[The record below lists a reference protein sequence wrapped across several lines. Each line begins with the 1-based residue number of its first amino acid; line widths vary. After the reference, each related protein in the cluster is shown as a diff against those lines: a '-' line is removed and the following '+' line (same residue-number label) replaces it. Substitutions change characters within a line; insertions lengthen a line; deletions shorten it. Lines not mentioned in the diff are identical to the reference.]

1 MPKQS
6 QQQNKLKNEVETLK
20 KDLQEYK
27 TTCRQQMMKIDKL
40 KDKLNTCIRENS
52 FQVGKLNSNIRETQ
66 SEINELKK
74 RLEDKDE
81 IINERENL
89 LKLTYPGIAL
99 KLLNYSKL
107 EKSYYEYVKYSKELE
122 QENQDYKCVVK
133 AKELLMD
140 RLKSLNETEWL
151 DVNFLKN
158 EYKDLNSDFD
168 DIDDY
173 VEDIDLD
180 L

>member
-1 MPKQS
+1 
-6 QQQNKLKNEVETLK
+6 
-20 KDLQEYK
+20 
-27 TTCRQQMMKIDKL
+27 
-40 KDKLNTCIRENS
+40 
-52 FQVGKLNSNIRETQ
+52 
-66 SEINELKK
+66 
-74 RLEDKDE
+74 
-81 IINERENL
+81 